1 MARKQDQGTQFEWC
15 VLHTAYSR
23 LTNPEVL
30 SSTQLK
36 TKEKALTNWDK
47 ANSTVQNHAKN
58 VIDKLVPSSPNESL
72 NFYKSFEK
80 MGSGS
85 KSDIVFYKGSTL
97 YQCSMKYGDSF
108 QLSSSMI
115 ETNVTVLTDI
125 FKKISRGKGA
135 KTDGNTLANIQ
146 KVINDVEAFFPN
158 KYMTSNDIDSL
169 VKHNPNAAALEER
182 LIEIIGTKGKDGV
195 GSVYDE
201 FRCAFVEESI
211 TGKMTLKGKP
221 MHVATHILTEKGVR
235 PITKKLVHEFCA
247 IVNPRFSK
255 KKQGTFPKTR
265 QLGKG
270 VQGPKEM
277 IPVSLQGVTQYN
289 PVIRIDVKLG

>member
-1 MARKQDQGTQFEWC
+1 MAQDQGTQFEWC

-47 ANSTVQNHAKN
+47 ANTTVQNHAKN

-85 KSDIVFYKGSTL
+85 KSDIVFYKGGKI

-115 ETNVTVLTDI
+115 ETNVTVLTEI

-146 KVINDVEAFFPN
+146 AVINDVEAFFPN

-221 MHVATHILTEKGVR
+221 LQVATHILTEKGVR

-277 IPVSLQGVTQYN
+277 IPASLQGVTQYN

>member
-1 MARKQDQGTQFEWC
+1 MAQDQGTQFEWC

-30 SSTQLK
+30 SSTQLT
-36 TKEKALTNWDK
+36 TKEDAQTNWDK

-58 VIDKLVPSSPNESL
+58 VIDKLAPSSPNESL
-72 NFYKSFEK
+72 KFYSSFQK

-85 KSDIVFYKGSTL
+85 KSDIIFYKGGKL

-211 TGKMTLKGKP
+211 TGKITLKGKP
-221 MHVATHILTEKGVR
+221 MQVATHILTEKGVR

-265 QLGKG
+265 QLGTG
-270 VQGPKEM
+270 VQGPIER
-277 IPVSLQGVTQYN
+277 IPASLQGVTQYN
-289 PVIRIDVKLG
+289 PVIRLDVKLG

>member
-1 MARKQDQGTQFEWC
+1 MAQDQGTQFEWC

-30 SSTQLK
+30 SSTQLT
-36 TKEKALTNWDK
+36 TKEDAQTNWDK

-58 VIDKLVPSSPNESL
+58 VIDKLAPSSPNESL
-72 NFYKSFEK
+72 KFYSSFQK

-85 KSDIVFYKGSTL
+85 KSDIIFYKGGKL

-115 ETNVTVLTDI
+115 ETNVTALTGI
-125 FKKISRGKGA
+125 YKKIARGKGS

-146 KVINDVEAFFPN
+146 AVINDVEAFFPN

-211 TGKMTLKGKP
+211 TGKITLKGKP
-221 MHVATHILTEKGVR
+221 MQVATHILTEKGVR

-277 IPVSLQGVTQYN
+277 IPASLQGVTQYN
-289 PVIRIDVKLG
+289 PVIRLDVKLG

>member
-1 MARKQDQGTQFEWC
+1 MAQDQGTQFEWC

-47 ANSTVQNHAKN
+47 ANSTVRNHAKN

-72 NFYKSFEK
+72 NFYRSFEK

-221 MHVATHILTEKGVR
+221 MQVATHILTEKGVR

-277 IPVSLQGVTQYN
+277 IPASLQGVTQYN

>member
-1 MARKQDQGTQFEWC
+1 MAQDQGTQFEWC

-30 SSTQLK
+30 SSTQLT
-36 TKEKALTNWDK
+36 TKEDAQTNWDK

-58 VIDKLVPSSPNESL
+58 VIDKLAPSSPNESL
-72 NFYKSFEK
+72 KFYSSFQK

-85 KSDIVFYKGSTL
+85 KSDIVFYKGGKI
-97 YQCSMKYGDSF
+97 YQCSMKYGNSF

-115 ETNVTVLTDI
+115 ETNVTALTEI
-125 FKKISRGKGA
+125 YKKIARGKGS

-146 KVINDVEAFFPN
+146 AVINDVEAFFPN
-158 KYMTSNDIDSL
+158 KYMTKEDVDSL
-169 VKHNPNAAALEER
+169 IKHNPNAAALEER

-221 MHVATHILTEKGVR
+221 LQIATHILTEKGVR

-270 VQGPKEM
+270 VQGPKER
-277 IPVSLQGVTQYN
+277 IPASLQGVTQYN
-289 PVIRIDVKLG
+289 PVIRLDVKLG

>member
-1 MARKQDQGTQFEWC
+1 MAQDQGTQFEWC

-221 MHVATHILTEKGVR
+221 MQVATHILTEKGVR

-277 IPVSLQGVTQYN
+277 IPASLQGVTQYN
-289 PVIRIDVKLG
+289 PVIRLDVKLG

>member
-1 MARKQDQGTQFEWC
+1 MAQDQGTQFEWC

-221 MHVATHILTEKGVR
+221 MQVATHILTEKGVR
-235 PITKKLVHEFCA
+235 PITKKLIHEFCA

-255 KKQGTFPKTR
+255 KRQGTFPKTR

-270 VQGPKEM
+270 VQGPIER
-277 IPVSLQGVTQYN
+277 IPASLQGVTQYN
-289 PVIRIDVKLG
+289 PVIRLDVKLG

>member
-1 MARKQDQGTQFEWC
+1 MAQDQGTQFEWC

-23 LTNPEVL
+23 LSNPEVL
-30 SSTQLK
+30 SSTQLT
-36 TKEKALTNWDK
+36 TKGDAQTNWNK
-47 ANSTVQNHAKN
+47 ADSTVQKDS
-58 VIDKLVPSSPNESL
+58 VKIIDKLAKTLSTNESL
-72 NFYKSFEK
+72 KFYASFQK

-85 KSDIVFYKGSTL
+85 KSDIVFYKSGKI
-97 YQCSMKYGDSF
+97 YQCSMKYGNSF

-115 ETNVTVLTDI
+115 ETNITALTDI

-135 KTDGNTLANIQ
+135 SSDGTTLSNIQ
-146 KVINDVEAFFPN
+146 RVINDVEAFFPN

-211 TGKMTLKGKP
+211 TGKMTLKGNLFK
-221 MHVATHILTEKGVR
+221 
-235 PITKKLVHEFCA
+235 
-247 IVNPRFSK
+247 
-255 KKQGTFPKTR
+255 
-265 QLGKG
+265 
-270 VQGPKEM
+270 
-277 IPVSLQGVTQYN
+277 
-289 PVIRIDVKLG
+289 

>member
-1 MARKQDQGTQFEWC
+1 MAQDQGTQFEWC

-182 LIEIIGTKGKDGV
+182 LIEIIGTKGMDGV

>member
-1 MARKQDQGTQFEWC
+1 MAQDQGTQFEWC

-211 TGKMTLKGKP
+211 TGNMTLKGKP
-221 MHVATHILTEKGVR
+221 MQVSTHIITEKGVR

>member
-1 MARKQDQGTQFEWC
+1 
-15 VLHTAYSR
+15 
-23 LTNPEVL
+23 
-30 SSTQLK
+30 
-36 TKEKALTNWDK
+36 
-47 ANSTVQNHAKN
+47 
-58 VIDKLVPSSPNESL
+58 
-72 NFYKSFEK
+72 

-85 KSDIVFYKGSTL
+85 KSDIDFYKGSTL

-221 MHVATHILTEKGVR
+221 MQVATHILTEKGVR

-277 IPVSLQGVTQYN
+277 IPASLQGVTQYN

>member
-1 MARKQDQGTQFEWC
+1 MAQDQGTQFEWC

-221 MHVATHILTEKGVR
+221 LQIATHILTEKGVR
-235 PITKKLVHEFCA
+235 PITKKLIHEFCA

-255 KKQGTFPKTR
+255 KRQGTFPKTR

-270 VQGPKEM
+270 VQGPIER
-277 IPVSLQGVTQYN
+277 IPASLQGVTQYN
-289 PVIRIDVKLG
+289 PVIRLDVKLG

>member
-1 MARKQDQGTQFEWC
+1 MAQDQGTQFEWC

-30 SSTQLK
+30 SSTQLT
-36 TKEKALTNWDK
+36 TKEDAQTNWDK

-58 VIDKLVPSSPNESL
+58 VIDKLAPSSPNESL
-72 NFYKSFEK
+72 KFYASFEK
-80 MGSGS
+80 MTSGS
-85 KSDIVFYKGSTL
+85 KSDIVFYKGGKI
-97 YQCSMKYGDSF
+97 YQCSMKYGNSF

-115 ETNVTVLTDI
+115 ETNVTALTEI
-125 FKKISRGKGA
+125 YKKIARGKGSS
-135 KTDGNTLANIQ
+135 TDGNTLANIQ
-146 KVINDVEAFFPN
+146 AVINDVEAFFPN
-158 KYMTSNDIDSL
+158 KYMTKEDVDSL
-169 VKHNPNAAALEER
+169 IKHNPNAAALEER

-221 MHVATHILTEKGVR
+221 MQVATHILTEKGVR

-277 IPVSLQGVTQYN
+277 IPASLQGVTQYN

>member
-1 MARKQDQGTQFEWC
+1 MAQDQGTQFEWC

-47 ANSTVQNHAKN
+47 ANSTVRNHAKN

-72 NFYKSFEK
+72 NFYRSFEK

>member
-1 MARKQDQGTQFEWC
+1 MAQDQGTQFEWC

-221 MHVATHILTEKGVR
+221 MQVATHILTEKGVR

>member
-1 MARKQDQGTQFEWC
+1 MAQDQGTQFEWC

-47 ANSTVQNHAKN
+47 ANTTVQNHAKN

-85 KSDIVFYKGSTL
+85 KSDIVFYKGGKI

-115 ETNVTVLTDI
+115 ETNVTVLTEI

-146 KVINDVEAFFPN
+146 AVINDVEAFFPN

-221 MHVATHILTEKGVR
+221 LEIATHILTEKGLR

-265 QLGKG
+265 QLGAG
-270 VQGPKEM
+270 VLGPIER
-277 IPVSLQGVTQYN
+277 IPTSLQGVTQYN
-289 PVIRIDVKLG
+289 PVIRLDVKLG

>member
-1 MARKQDQGTQFEWC
+1 MAQDQGTQFEWC

-58 VIDKLVPSSPNESL
+58 VIDKLVPSSPNESV
-72 NFYKSFEK
+72 NFYRSFEK

>member
-1 MARKQDQGTQFEWC
+1 MAQDQGTQFEWC

-23 LTNPEVL
+23 LSNPEVL
-30 SSTQLK
+30 SSTQLT
-36 TKEKALTNWDK
+36 TKGDAQTNWNK
-47 ANSTVQNHAKN
+47 ADSTVQKDS
-58 VIDKLVPSSPNESL
+58 VKIIDKLAKTLSTNESL
-72 NFYKSFEK
+72 KFYASFQK

-85 KSDIVFYKGSTL
+85 KSDIVFYKSGKI
-97 YQCSMKYGDSF
+97 YQCSMKYGNSF

-115 ETNVTVLTDI
+115 ETNINALTDI

-135 KTDGNTLANIQ
+135 SSDGTTLSNIQ
-146 KVINDVEAFFPN
+146 RVINDVEAFFPN

-221 MHVATHILTEKGVR
+221 IQIATHILTEKGIR

-255 KKQGTFPKTR
+255 KKQGTFPKSR

-270 VQGPKEM
+270 VQGPKELV
-277 IPVSLQGVTQYN
+277 PASLQGVTQYN
-289 PVIRIDVKLG
+289 PVIRLDVKLG

>member
-1 MARKQDQGTQFEWC
+1 MAQDQGTQFEWC

-58 VIDKLVPSSPNESL
+58 VIDKLVPSSPNESV
-72 NFYKSFEK
+72 NFYRSFEK

-85 KSDIVFYKGSTL
+85 KSDIVFYKGNTL

>member
-1 MARKQDQGTQFEWC
+1 MAQDQGTQFEWC

-277 IPVSLQGVTQYN
+277 IPASLQGVTQYN
-289 PVIRIDVKLG
+289 PVIRLDVKLG

>member
-1 MARKQDQGTQFEWC
+1 MAQDQGTQFEWC

-221 MHVATHILTEKGVR
+221 LQIATHILTEKGVR
-235 PITKKLVHEFCA
+235 PITKKLIHEFCA

-255 KKQGTFPKTR
+255 KRQGTFPKTR
-265 QLGKG
+265 QLGKC

-277 IPVSLQGVTQYN
+277 IPASLQGVTQYN

>member
-1 MARKQDQGTQFEWC
+1 MAQDQGTQFEWC

-30 SSTQLK
+30 SSTQLT

-72 NFYKSFEK
+72 NFYRSFEK

-85 KSDIVFYKGSTL
+85 KSDIVFYKGGKI

>member
-1 MARKQDQGTQFEWC
+1 MAQDQGTQFEWC

-47 ANSTVQNHAKN
+47 ANTTVQNHAKN

-85 KSDIVFYKGSTL
+85 KSDIVFYKGGKI

-115 ETNVTVLTDI
+115 ETNVTVLTEI

-146 KVINDVEAFFPN
+146 AVINDVEAFFPN

-221 MHVATHILTEKGVR
+221 MQVATHILTEKGVR

-265 QLGKG
+265 QLGAG
-270 VQGPKEM
+270 VLGPIER
-277 IPVSLQGVTQYN
+277 IPTSLQGVTQYN
-289 PVIRIDVKLG
+289 PVIRLDVKLG

>member
-1 MARKQDQGTQFEWC
+1 MAQDQGTQFEWC

-30 SSTQLK
+30 SSTQLT
-36 TKEKALTNWDK
+36 TKEDAQTNWDK

-58 VIDKLVPSSPNESL
+58 VIDKLAPSSPNESL
-72 NFYKSFEK
+72 KFYSSFQK

-85 KSDIVFYKGSTL
+85 KSDIIFYKGGKL

-135 KTDGNTLANIQ
+135 KTDGNTLANIK

-182 LIEIIGTKGKDGV
+182 LIEIIGTKGKEGV

-221 MHVATHILTEKGVR
+221 LQIATHILTEKGVR

-277 IPVSLQGVTQYN
+277 IPASLQGVTQYN
-289 PVIRIDVKLG
+289 PVIRLDVKLG

>member
-1 MARKQDQGTQFEWC
+1 MAQDQGTQFEWC

-47 ANSTVQNHAKN
+47 ANSTVRNHAKN

-221 MHVATHILTEKGVR
+221 MQVATHILTEQGVR

-277 IPVSLQGVTQYN
+277 IPASLQGVTQYN

>member
-1 MARKQDQGTQFEWC
+1 MAQDQGTQFEWC

-47 ANSTVQNHAKN
+47 ANTTVQNHAKN

-72 NFYKSFEK
+72 NFYRSFEK

>member
-1 MARKQDQGTQFEWC
+1 MAQDQGTQFEWC

-221 MHVATHILTEKGVR
+221 MQVATHILTEKGVR

-277 IPVSLQGVTQYN
+277 IPASLQGVTQYN

>member
-1 MARKQDQGTQFEWC
+1 MAQDQGTQFEWC

-289 PVIRIDVKLG
+289 PVIRLDVKLG

>member
-1 MARKQDQGTQFEWC
+1 MAQDQGTQFEWC

-47 ANSTVQNHAKN
+47 ANSTVRNHAKN

-125 FKKISRGKGA
+125 FK
-135 KTDGNTLANIQ
+135 
-146 KVINDVEAFFPN
+146 
-158 KYMTSNDIDSL
+158 
-169 VKHNPNAAALEER
+169 
-182 LIEIIGTKGKDGV
+182 
-195 GSVYDE
+195 
-201 FRCAFVEESI
+201 
-211 TGKMTLKGKP
+211 
-221 MHVATHILTEKGVR
+221 
-235 PITKKLVHEFCA
+235 
-247 IVNPRFSK
+247 
-255 KKQGTFPKTR
+255 
-265 QLGKG
+265 
-270 VQGPKEM
+270 
-277 IPVSLQGVTQYN
+277 
-289 PVIRIDVKLG
+289 

>member
-1 MARKQDQGTQFEWC
+1 MAQDQGTQFEWC

-47 ANSTVQNHAKN
+47 ANSTVRNHAKN
-58 VIDKLVPSSPNESL
+58 VIDKLVPSSPNESV
-72 NFYKSFEK
+72 NFYRSFEK

-85 KSDIVFYKGSTL
+85 KSDIVFYKGNTL

-221 MHVATHILTEKGVR
+221 MQVATHILTEKGVR

-277 IPVSLQGVTQYN
+277 IPASLQGVTQYN
-289 PVIRIDVKLG
+289 PVIRLDVKLG

>member
-1 MARKQDQGTQFEWC
+1 MAQDQGTQFEWC

-72 NFYKSFEK
+72 NFYKSCEK

>member
-1 MARKQDQGTQFEWC
+1 MAQDQGTQFEWC

-146 KVINDVEAFFPN
+146 KVINYVEAFFPN

-277 IPVSLQGVTQYN
+277 IPASLQGVTQYN

>member
-1 MARKQDQGTQFEWC
+1 MAQDQGTQFEWC

-235 PITKKLVHEFCA
+235 PITKKLIHEFCA

-255 KKQGTFPKTR
+255 KRQGTFPKTR

-277 IPVSLQGVTQYN
+277 IPASLQGVTQYN
-289 PVIRIDVKLG
+289 PVIRLDVKLG

>member
-1 MARKQDQGTQFEWC
+1 MAQDQGTQFEWC

-85 KSDIVFYKGSTL
+85 KSDLVFYKGSTL

-221 MHVATHILTEKGVR
+221 MQVATHILTEKGVR

>member
-1 MARKQDQGTQFEWC
+1 MAQDQGTQFEWC

-47 ANSTVQNHAKN
+47 ANSTVRNHAKN

-221 MHVATHILTEKGVR
+221 MQVATHILTEKGVR

-277 IPVSLQGVTQYN
+277 IPASLQGVTQYN

>member
-1 MARKQDQGTQFEWC
+1 MAQDQVTDFEWC
-15 VLHTAYSR
+15 VLHSAYSR

-108 QLSSSMI
+108 ELSSSMI

-182 LIEIIGTKGKDGV
+182 LIEIRGTKGKDGV